1 MATASPAAG
10 SSRARSASKPKPPKY
25 PFYLGGVAACF
36 ASFATHPLDCIK
48 NRMQTSKA
56 KQGMWGA
63 LTDTARNEGMRGLYA
78 GLTASLLRQMTYSV
92 VRCVAHSACLGGQ
105 ADGRPHACRCRG

>member
-1 MATASPAAG
+1 MSAAPSAS
-10 SSRARSASKPKPPKY
+10 SSRPRSGSASKPKPPKY

-48 NRMQTSKA
+48 NRMQTSRT

-63 LTDTARNEGMRGLYA
+63 LTDTARNEGMGGLYA

-92 VRCVAHSACLGGQ
+92 VRCVACSE
-105 ADGRPHACRCRG
+105 RPQE

>member
-1 MATASPAAG
+1 MSAAPSTSSP
-10 SSRARSASKPKPPKY
+10 RARKPKPPQY

-48 NRMQTSKA
+48 NRMQTSKV

-63 LTDTARNEGMRGLYA
+63 LTDTARNEGLGGLYA

-92 VRCVAHSACLGGQ
+92 VRCVVAGRGEWQTTPCL
-105 ADGRPHACRCRG
+105 